1 MMTREQGTGPV
12 DIDPGRPS
20 VARIYDYC
28 LGGSH
33 HFEVD
38 REAAEQIITRAPQ
51 MVATWRA
58 NRAFLRRV
66 VRFCVRH
73 GVDQFLD
80 LGSGIPTVGNVHEI
94 AQTANGGARVVYVD
108 VDPVAVAHASTLLAG
123 NPYATAVRADIA
135 NTDYLLKHPELRTM
149 LDFGRPVAILMVA
162 VLHFL
167 PDAETAVAA
176 YRDAVPPG
184 SMLAISHATSDE
196 SAPWWQEAL
205 RAFAAS
211 GTVPGGG
218 SGYIRTAAEIASLFG
233 DFALEPP
240 GLVRLPR
247 WHPDAAPAPGEDDPD
262 QFPAYGAVGVKP

>member
-1 MMTREQGTGPV
+1 MERQRDTGPV
-12 DIDPGRPS
+12 DIDPRRPS

-51 MVATWRA
+51 MVAAWRA
-58 NRAFLRRV
+58 NRSFLRRA
-66 VRFCVRH
+66 VRFCLQH

-94 AQTANGGARVVYVD
+94 AQSANSQARVVYVD
-108 VDPVAVAHASTLLAG
+108 IDPVAVAHASTLLAG

-149 LDFGRPVAILMVA
+149 LDLSRPVAVLMVA
-162 VLHFL
+162 VLHFVV
-167 PDAETAVAA
+167 DAEAAVAA
-176 YRDAVPPG
+176 YRGAVPAG

-196 SAPWWQEAL
+196 SAPWWQEAQ
-205 RAFAAS
+205 RAFAS
-211 GTVPGGG
+211 SDVVPGGG
-218 SGYIRTAAEIASLFG
+218 AGYLRPAAEIARLFG
-233 DFALEPP
+233 EFALVPP

-247 WHPDAAPAPGEDDPD
+247 WRPDSAPAPGDDDPD
-262 QFPAYGAVGVKP
+262 LFPAYGGVGVKP